1 MKKPKP
7 LVMTKMKQ
15 ENYAQK
21 LSKKCCN
28 LFMKPLMRNKIHLFI
43 AGRTIKTDKRHIEL
57 KVNAAAPD
65 PAAPS
70 NYILSIIFI

>member
-7 LVMTKMKQ
+7 LVMIKMKQ

-21 LSKKCCN
+21 LSKKRCIM
-28 LFMKPLMRNKIHLFI
+28 FVKPLMANKIQLFT